1 MIKTLIRAMYSA
13 FISIVLISII
23 LAGWTCFAFI
33 SQPTKS
39 GEIIN
44 VIQDIYES
52 QKSVIID
59 IVDLSKLLIKDKS
72 KKIATDDTNLL
83 TESDSEFLT
92 DKEDKPEFDEPLIL
106 EDNGDNSL
114 GIIIEPS
121 LPEISEE
128 NLPEITLQPLGNDQ
142 SEVVMTRGDMVM
154 TRVTRVVSTTV
165 GVGDFKIT
173 STRGEMEY

>member
-1 MIKTLIRAMYSA
+1 MFKTIIRAMYSA

-44 VIQDIYES
+44 VIQDMYKS

-59 IVDLSKLLIKDKS
+59 VVDLSKLLIKDTS
-72 KKIATDDTNLL
+72 ERIASEDNNLL
-83 TESDSEFLT
+83 TESESESESESDFLT
-92 DKEDKPEFDEPLIL
+92 NQEDKSLFDEPSIL
-106 EDNGDNSL
+106 EDNGDNPL

-121 LPEISEE
+121 LPEVSEE
-128 NLPEITLQPLGNDQ
+128 NLPEITLGPLDNDQ
-142 SEVVMTRGDMVM
+142 SEISMN
-154 TRVTRVVSTTV
+154 
-165 GVGDFKIT
+165 
-173 STRGEMEY
+173 EMEIGMDMN